1 MVWKS
6 QKGHLTAISM
16 AIALFISASP
26 TLATEV
32 MNTAVSG
39 WRIQNYPTGIKIFFT
54 GSPCTYGELSLDSTD
69 TLDRHKQ
76 LLATV
81 LAAKSMNAHMQMEYD
96 VVGAQCILR
105 TFAVDGP

>member
-1 MVWKS
+1 MLAKRIKS
-6 QKGHLTAISM
+6 IVILLTATLIISSG
-16 AIALFISASP
+16 AASA
-26 TLATEV
+26 TQV
-32 MNTAVSG
+32 MNTAVNG
-39 WRIQNYPTGIKIFFT
+39 WRIQNYPTGVKIFFT

-81 LAAKSMNAHMQMEYD
+81 LAAKAMNAHMQMEYD
-96 VVGAQCILR
+96 VVGSQCILR